1 VLREH
6 KGIADAVVT
15 AHEDSL
21 GEKRLVGY
29 VISRN
34 GPPSTTDLRDFAKT
48 KLPVFM
54 VPAQFVVLKQFPL
67 TPNGKIDRR
76 SLPAPDT
83 AAEVSANYQSP
94 RNPDEQC
101 LATIWQEVLSLK
113 KVGIDDDF
121 FELGGDSLSATRAFA
136 RTNQSLGTSLTLR
149 EMLDRPTIRG
159 IAEVVA
165 QSKGTAPICPPILS
179 RRERR

>member
-1 VLREH
+1 
-6 KGIADAVVT
+6 
-15 AHEDSL
+15 
-21 GEKRLVGY
+21 
-29 VISRN
+29 
-34 GPPSTTDLRDFAKT
+34 
-48 KLPVFM
+48 
-54 VPAQFVVLKQFPL
+54 
-67 TPNGKIDRR
+67 
-76 SLPAPDT
+76 LPAPDT

-121 FELGGDSLSATRAFA
+121 FELGGDSLAATRAFA
-136 RTNQSLGTSLTLR
+136 RTNQSLGTGLTLR

-179 RRERR
+179 RRERT